1 VALIG
6 GEEGNAVNCGC
17 LQYADSFEDTISLSA
32 GVLVGRMI
40 DCLHAALSLSLSL
53 GYSSSFMAA
62 QQHKKAASQ
71 PL

>member
-1 VALIG
+1 MG
-6 GEEGNAVNCGC
+6 GGIEGKAVNCGC
-17 LQYADSFEDTISLSA
+17 LQYVDSDEDAVSLSVQ
-32 GVLVGRMI
+32 VLVLWILEGLPAI
-40 DCLHAALSLSLSL
+40 LSLSLSL

>member
-1 VALIG
+1 MVLSG
-6 GEEGNAVNCGC
+6 GNEGNAVNCGC
-17 LQYADSFEDTISLSA
+17 LQYVDYVEEAMSMSIE
-32 GVLVGRMI
+32 VLVI
-40 DCLHAALSLSLSL
+40 WISECLPAILSLSLSL